1 MDRKV
6 VYLYS
11 KFVENVMA
19 VPDEGAVC
27 VDELTAGDLA
37 GAYAAVYLP
46 GAYYN
51 DATFGVICD
60 YYKAGGALVLV
71 GAKALSRPYAVR
83 GGAAVLGAESVAALR
98 ALGPVEQHVPNGKIG
113 ASCRASVESD
123 VFAPLTK
130 AVADGAFDGLA
141 ETWSLHYNLARTEK
155 DQYGEFLQDAR
166 LDVAVRVRD
175 AEGRCIAAPVTR
187 VTHRSEGCLYLMDFD
202 SEKKGFYDAGAG
214 RELMEAVV
222 ECALRPRVRVRFEPV
237 YARYLP

>member
-11 KFVENVMA
+11 KYVENVMA
-19 VPDEGAVC
+19 VPENGAVC
-27 VDELTAGDLA
+27 VDELVAGDLA

-60 YYKAGGALVLV
+60 YYKKGGALVLV
-71 GAKALSRPYAVR
+71 GAKALSRPYAMR
-83 GGAAVLGAESVAALR
+83 GGAAVLGAAGGAAPR
-98 ALGPVEQHVPNGKIG
+98 ARGPVEQHVPNGKVG
-113 ASCRASVESD
+113 AGCRASVED
-123 VFAPLTK
+123 EAFAPLEK
-130 AVADGAFDGLA
+130 AVADGAFDGLK

-155 DQYGEFLQDAR
+155 DQYGEYLQDAR

-187 VTHRSEGCLYLMDFD
+187 GTHRSGGCL
-202 SEKKGFYDAGAG
+202 
-214 RELMEAVV
+214 
-222 ECALRPRVRVRFEPV
+222 
-237 YARYLP
+237 